1 MAKSYHLS
9 QMDGIRRLELVLC
22 STVLLLALS
31 ALGCSK
37 PANTEGT
44 TVTTASSEDNRP
56 RSSGLSR
63 SEVACRLH
71 SCSPPYFCNQ
81 DKGVCER
88 LPCVESRDCPYDYKC
103 DFSLNVCQ

>member
-1 MAKSYHLS
+1 
-9 QMDGIRRLELVLC
+9 MDGIRRLELVLC

-44 TVTTASSEDNRP
+44 TAATSSSEGTAP
-56 RSSGLSR
+56 RSVPSR
-63 SEVACRLH
+63 PEIACHLH
-71 SCSPPYFCNQ
+71 SCAPPYFCNK
-81 DKGVCER
+81 DKGICEQ